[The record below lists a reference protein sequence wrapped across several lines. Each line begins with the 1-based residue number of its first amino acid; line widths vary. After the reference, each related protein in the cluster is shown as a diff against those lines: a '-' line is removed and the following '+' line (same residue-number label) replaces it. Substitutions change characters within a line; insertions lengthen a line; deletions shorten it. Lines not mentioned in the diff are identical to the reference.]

1 MVRMSSKR
9 EILGDF
15 YYRQAKREGF
25 RSRSALKLQEIA
37 EKYSIVRSGDH
48 IVDLGSAP
56 GGWLQVERDL
66 AGENGL
72 VIGVDLSFIRPL
84 PYNNVRLIKGDINDP
99 AVLEEIISMS
109 GGPVD
114 VLTSDLAPKFS
125 GIHDFDHARQISLAR
140 AALACATKV
149 LRRGGKMVIKV
160 LTGSEFAGFQ
170 KELERSFANVKV
182 YKPKAS
188 RERSSETYIV
198 CKGFSGDRT
207 AGPSKGGQDR
217 TLRPV

>member
-1 MVRMSSKR
+1 MIKMSNKR

-25 RSRSALKLQEIA
+25 RSRSALKLKEIA
-37 EKYSIVRSGDH
+37 EKYSIVQKGNH

-66 AGENGL
+66 AGDNGL

-84 PYNNVRLIKGDINDP
+84 PFDNVRIIKGDINDP
-99 AVLEEIISMS
+99 KVVEEIVRLS

-114 VLTSDLAPKFS
+114 VVTSDLAPKFS
-125 GIHDFDHARQISLAR
+125 GVHDFDHARQISLAR
-140 AALACATKV
+140 AALACASRV
-149 LRRGGKMVIKV
+149 LRRGGRMVIKV
-160 LTGSEFAGFQ
+160 LTGSEFADFQ
-170 KELERSFANVKV
+170 KELARNFANVKI

-198 CKGFSGDRT
+198 CKGFTGERT
-207 AGPSKGGQDR
+207 AGTLKGAQDHD
-217 TLRPV
+217 LDSV